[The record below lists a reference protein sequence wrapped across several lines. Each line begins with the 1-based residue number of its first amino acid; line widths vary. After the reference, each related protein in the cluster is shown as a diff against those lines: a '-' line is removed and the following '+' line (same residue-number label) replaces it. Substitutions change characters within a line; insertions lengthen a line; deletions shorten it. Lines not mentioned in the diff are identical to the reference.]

1 MVLLVEPNQQVGES
15 LAVAIERARP
25 GTPVTLVRDRA
36 GALRAARSDA
46 WQTNLRLAILGP
58 GTADGPALREAL
70 GAHVPFVAFSLNGLD
85 PSPPGADA
93 VYRFEL
99 QWTTL
104 RQTMDEV
111 LGKWLG

>member
-1 MVLLVEPNQQVGES
+1 
-15 LAVAIERARP
+15 
-25 GTPVTLVRDRA
+25 
-36 GALRAARSDA
+36 
-46 WQTNLRLAILGP
+46 
-58 GTADGPALREAL
+58 
-70 GAHVPFVAFSLNGLD
+70 VPFVAFSLNGLD

-104 RQTMDEV
+104 RQTMDEL